1 MTFVLGAIFTIVLVV
16 KEVVIL
22 GNFNQV
28 CERPFPSPFFSGVAR
43 GLQGAVRCARGHR
56 THEQHKNDLL
66 VSTLDINRWWSVVL
80 LRCIIN
86 F

>member
-28 CERPFPSPFFSGVAR
+28 CEGPFPSPFLVVWREGCKELWGVQE
-43 GLQGAVRCARGHR
+43 GIEHMNNTKMTYL
-56 THEQHKNDLL
+56 
-66 VSTLDINRWWSVVL
+66 
-80 LRCIIN
+80 
-86 F
+86 

>member
-28 CERPFPSPFFSGVAR
+28 CEGPFPSPF
-43 GLQGAVRCARGHR
+43 
-56 THEQHKNDLL
+56 L
-66 VSTLDINRWWSVVL
+66 VVWREGCKEL
-80 LRCIIN
+80 
-86 F
+86 